1 MIRRGFWLTTG
12 AVTGV
17 MAYRRVSVVGRRL
30 SASLNSGASLN
41 PGAGSRASIGAGTSR
56 RPASPVLSLRHTRR
70 GAIRAARET
79 YRFTRDVREGMALYM
94 ARQSVPGAPTL
105 STNHDAQPKDGH

>member
-1 MIRRGFWLTTG
+1 VIRRGFWLTTG

-30 SASLNSGASLN
+30 SASLN
-41 PGAGSRASIGAGTSR
+41 PGTSR
-56 RPASPVLSLRHTRR
+56 HAASPVLSLRHTRR

>member
-1 MIRRGFWLTTG
+1 VIRRGFWLTAG

-17 MAYRRVSVVGRRL
+17 MAYRRVCVVGRRL
-30 SASLNSGASLN
+30 SASLN
-41 PGAGSRASIGAGTSR
+41 PGAVGAGPRTSAGAGHR
-56 RPASPVLSLRHTRR
+56 AASPVLSLRHARR
-70 GAIRAARET
+70 GTIRASRET

-94 ARQSVPGAPTL
+94 ARQSAPAGPTL

>member
-17 MAYRRVSVVGRRL
+17 MAYRRVSAVGRRL
-30 SASLNSGASLN
+30 SASLNPGAS
-41 PGAGSRASIGAGTSR
+41 PRTSIGAGVS
-56 RPASPVLSLRHTRR
+56 RR

>member
-1 MIRRGFWLTTG
+1 VIRRGFWLTTG

-30 SASLNSGASLN
+30 SASLNPGASR
-41 PGAGSRASIGAGTSR
+41 RA
-56 RPASPVLSLRHTRR
+56 ASPVLSLRHTRR
-70 GAIRAARET
+70 GTIRAARET

>member
-1 MIRRGFWLTTG
+1 VIRRGFWLTTG

-30 SASLNSGASLN
+30 SASLNPGAS
-41 PGAGSRASIGAGTSR
+41 SRASIGAGTSR
-56 RPASPVLSLRHTRR
+56 RAASPVLSLRHTRR